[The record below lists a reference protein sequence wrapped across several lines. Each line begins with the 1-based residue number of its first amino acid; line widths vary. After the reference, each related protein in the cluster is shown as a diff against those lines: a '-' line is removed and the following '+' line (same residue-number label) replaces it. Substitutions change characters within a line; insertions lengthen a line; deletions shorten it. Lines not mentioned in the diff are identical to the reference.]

1 MKYTDSHEW
10 IDQQNQIGVVGITKY
25 AQKELGEIVY
35 LELPKVGQRVDLGD
49 EICVLEST
57 KAASDIYTPVSGKVV
72 EVNTKLKEDL
82 SLLNEDPEKLGWLFK
97 VELEDLSELELLY
110 DHKQYLELVSS

>member
-10 IDQQNQIGVVGITKY
+10 VDQQGNIGVVGITKY

-35 LELPKVGQRVDLGD
+35 LELPKVGQMIDIGD

-57 KAASDIYTPVSGKVV
+57 KAASDIYTPVSGKIT
-72 EVNTKLKEDL
+72 EVNIKVKEDL
-82 SLLNEDPEKLGWLFK
+82 SLVNQDPEKSGWLFK
-97 VELEDLSELELLY
+97 VELEDLSELDLLY